1 MNIRSLNQTIIE
13 RLKIDKS
20 TWRSSILV
28 HITVYKLRGL
38 VNSFSRKCTIIII
51 VFFTASVLAS
61 IPQKTDDYFN
71 ISWIYQN
78 YDHSIFAQTVIS
90 TWSFVYY
97 NNTVLG
103 IEILIPQQW
112 IGNHKDD
119 NTVSSGDPNLVQF
132 FSPQKRCTTFCH
144 SISFT
149 EFKYVY

>member
-1 MNIRSLNQTIIE
+1 M
-13 RLKIDKS
+13 
-20 TWRSSILV
+20 V
-28 HITVYKLRGL
+28 HFTVYKLRGL

-51 VFFTASVLAS
+51 IVFASILAS
-61 IPQKTDDYFN
+61 ILQKTDDYFN

-90 TWSFVYY
+90 TGSFVYY

-119 NTVSSGDPNLVQF
+119 NIVPSSDP
-132 FSPQKRCTTFCH
+132 
-144 SISFT
+144 
-149 EFKYVY
+149 